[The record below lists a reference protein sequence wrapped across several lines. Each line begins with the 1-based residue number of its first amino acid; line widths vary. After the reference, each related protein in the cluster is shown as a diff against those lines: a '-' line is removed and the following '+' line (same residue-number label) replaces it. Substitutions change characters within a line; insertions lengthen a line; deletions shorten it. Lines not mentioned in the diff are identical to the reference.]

1 MTILCYHSVEPGW
14 DSPLAVAPESF
25 AKHTA
30 WLARA
35 RRVVDLDA
43 AVARMTRSGRLPR
56 GTVALT
62 FDDGFSAIFDH
73 AFPLLTEHRIPA
85 TVFLVA
91 ETLAQEGRSV
101 DWVDDPPR
109 YRLATLSRDQVLEMQ
124 QAGVR
129 FGSHS
134 YGHHDLTSLSQEECE
149 RDLRGSRELLEDL
162 LGDPVRYLAY
172 PRGIHNEVVRR
183 AAARAGFT
191 HGFALPESP
200 EPVGPYSV
208 PRVGVYP
215 GDGEL
220 SLRVKTSEWY
230 VPLRTSRVFPAIRRL
245 ARRGSTPAR
254 PPG

>member
-1 MTILCYHSVEPGW
+1 VTILCYHSVEPDW

-43 AVARMTRSGRLPR
+43 AVAQMGRSGRLLR

-62 FDDGFSAIFDH
+62 FDDGFAAIFDH

-91 ETLAQEGRSV
+91 ETLSAQGRPV
-101 DWVDDPPR
+101 DWVDDPPPGT
-109 YRLATLSRDQVLEMQ
+109 LTTLSRDQVLEMQ
-124 QAGVR
+124 AAGVQ

-134 YGHHDLTSLSQEECE
+134 YAHHDLTSLSEEECE
-149 RDLRGSRELLEDL
+149 RDLRGSREVLEDL
-162 LGDPVRYLAY
+162 LGASVTYLAY
-172 PRGIHNEVVRR
+172 PRGLHDERVRR
-183 AAARAGFT
+183 AAARAGFA
-191 HGFALPESP
+191 HGFALPESR

-208 PRVGVYP
+208 PRVGIYP
-215 GDGEL
+215 RDGEL

-230 VPLRTSRVFPAIRRL
+230 VPLRTSRAFPTIRRL
-245 ARRGSTPAR
+245 ARRGSAPAR